1 MDAQTARI
9 KIWEEL
15 RPVARADSR
24 FAWDF
29 AEFIADY
36 EGSDKGANLLR
47 QEENYQKANVVFVTP
62 DANLE
67 VFREYVIRDGKT
79 LIVTSCGIKR
89 GFFTISPGDVPE
101 GLEPLASVMDGV
113 QRFWHH
119 VTLAQMKERYGKID
133 MLVTGAS
140 AITPSGIR
148 FGKGHGYFDLEWAML
163 YENGLVTID
172 SPVYAAGHDCQIVN
186 VALEVEPHDTA
197 VDYIATPTRI
207 VKTTGEYKKPTG
219 GIIWSMLRPDML
231 KDIPPIQEMWHK
243 IACK

>member
-1 MDAQTARI
+1 MTAQEARI
-9 KIWEEL
+9 KVWEEL

-36 EGSDKGANLLR
+36 EGSDKAADLFR
-47 QEENYQKANVVFVTP
+47 QEENYKKAKVIFVTP

-67 VFREYVIRDGKT
+67 TLREYVIRDKKY
-79 LIVTSCGIKR
+79 LLVTSCGIKR
-89 GFFTISPGDVPE
+89 GFFVVRPGDGPE

-113 QRFWHH
+113 QRFWHP
-119 VTLAQMKERYGKID
+119 VTLQNIKDEFGTVD
-133 MLVTGAS
+133 MMVTGAS

-163 YENGLVTID
+163 FENGIVSVET
-172 SPVYAAGHDCQIVN
+172 PVYAAGHDCQVVDIP
-186 VALEVEPHDTA
+186 LEVTPHDTA
-197 VDYIATPTRI
+197 MDYIVTPTRVI
-207 VKTTGEYKKPTG
+207 KTTGEYKKPTC
-219 GIIWSMLRPDML
+219 GIIWSMLEDSMM

-243 IACK
+243 ICCK